1 MRKSHDREHTS
12 GRHLRV
18 GEAIRHALV
27 EIFAHGHFRDPELT
41 DVSIT
46 VTEAR
51 TTPDLRNV
59 TVYVMPLGG
68 RDRDAVVAALNR
80 EAPWLRGEVTRA
92 VRLKFAPQLRFAADE
107 TFDAADRVAQLLSDP
122 RVARDLEPEPP
133 PETKHGRRSPPQRR
147 QRSRP
152 RRG

>member
-1 MRKSHDREHTS
+1 MRKSHDHEHTS

-27 EIFAHGHFRDPELT
+27 EIFAEGHFREPELR

-59 TVYVMPLGG
+59 TVFVMPLGG
-68 RDRDAVVAALNR
+68 RGRDEIVAALNR
-80 EAPWLRGEVTRA
+80 EAHWLRGEVTRA
-92 VRLKFAPQLRFAADE
+92 VRLKFAPQLRFAPDE
-107 TFDAADRVAQLLSDP
+107 TFDAADRVTALLHDP
-122 RVARDLEPEPP
+122 RVARDLAPP
-133 PETKHGRRSPPQRR
+133 PKKRSRRS
-147 QRSRP
+147 SR
-152 RRG
+152 G

>member
-1 MRKSHDREHTS
+1 MRKAHDHEQSS

-27 EIFAHGHFRDPELT
+27 EIFAGGHFRDPDLR

-51 TTPDLRNV
+51 ATPDLRSV
-59 TVYVMPLGG
+59 TVFVMPLGG
-68 RDRDAVVAALNR
+68 KGRDEIVAALNR
-80 EAPWLRGEVTRA
+80 EAHWLRGEVTRA

-107 TFDAADRVAQLLSDP
+107 TFDAADRVTALLHDP
-122 RVARDLEPEPP
+122 RVARDLAPP
-133 PETKHGRRSPPQRR
+133 PRKPRQRRRFARGRR
-147 QRSRP
+147 
-152 RRG
+152 G

>member
-1 MRKSHDREHTS
+1 MRKTHDHEQSS

-27 EIFAHGHFRDPELT
+27 EIFAHGHFRDPDLR
-41 DVSIT
+41 DLSIT

-51 TTPDLRNV
+51 ATPDLRNV
-59 TVYVMPLGG
+59 TVFVMPLGG
-68 RDRDAVVAALNR
+68 QGRDEIVAALNR
-80 EAPWLRGEVTRA
+80 EAHWLRGEVTRA

-107 TFDAADRVAQLLSDP
+107 TFDAADRVTALLHDP
-122 RVARDLEPEPP
+122 RVARDLEPPQ
-133 PETKHGRRSPPQRR
+133 PQRR
-147 QRSRP
+147 PRRP

>member
-1 MRKSHDREHTS
+1 MRKAHDQEQSS

-27 EIFAHGHFRDPELT
+27 EIFAEGHFREPELR
-41 DVSIT
+41 DISIT

-59 TVYVMPLGG
+59 TVFVMPLGG
-68 RDRDAVVAALNR
+68 RDRDTIVAALNR
-80 EAPWLRGEVTRA
+80 EAHWLRGEVTRA

-107 TFDAADRVAQLLSDP
+107 TFDAADRVTALLHDP
-122 RVARDLEPEPP
+122 RVARDLAPAPAA
-133 PETKHGRRSPPQRR
+133 KGKRRARGARSGR
-147 QRSRP
+147 
-152 RRG
+152 G

>member
-1 MRKSHDREHTS
+1 MRRSHEHEHTS

-27 EIFAHGHFRDPELT
+27 EILAHGHLREPELH

-80 EAPWLRGEVTRA
+80 AAPVLRGEVTRA
-92 VRLKFAPQLRFAADE
+92 VRLKFAPQLRFEPDRS
-107 TFDAADRVAQLLSDP
+107 FDASDRVTALLHDP
-122 RVARDLEPEPP
+122 RVARDLAPP
-133 PETKHGRRSPPQRR
+133 PAIKRARRRAKRGHGEH
-147 QRSRP
+147 
-152 RRG
+152 G

>member
-1 MRKSHDREHTS
+1 MPRSRDHATPS

-27 EIFAHGHFRDPELT
+27 ELFRDGHFREPELR

-51 TTPDLRNV
+51 TTPDLRHV

-68 RDRDAVVAALNR
+68 QGRDVIVAALNR
-80 EAPWLRGEVTRA
+80 EAPMLRGEVTRA
-92 VRLKFAPQLRFAADE
+92 VGLRYAPQIKFEADPS
-107 TFDAADRVAQLLSDP
+107 FDASDRITQLLSDP
-122 RVARDLEPEPP
+122 RVARDLEQPLPREGQ
-133 PETKHGRRSPPQRR
+133 K
-147 QRSRP
+147 
-152 RRG
+152 RRGGRPGGSGRGRGRG

>member
-1 MRKSHDREHTS
+1 MRKAHDHEHSS

-27 EIFAHGHFRDPELT
+27 EIFADGHFRDPALR

-46 VTEAR
+46 ITEAR

-59 TVYVMPLGG
+59 TVFVMPLGG
-68 RDRDAVVAALNR
+68 HGRDEIVAALNR
-80 EAPWLRGEVTRA
+80 EAHWLRGEVTRA

-107 TFDAADRVAQLLSDP
+107 TFDAADRVTALLHDP
-122 RVARDLEPEPP
+122 RVARDLEPPKPEPR
-133 PETKHGRRSPPQRR
+133 KRVRRPPQRR
-147 QRSRP
+147 G
-152 RRG
+152 RG

>member
-1 MRKSHDREHTS
+1 MRKGHDHEHSS

-27 EIFAHGHFRDPELT
+27 EIFRDGHLRAPELL

-59 TVYVMPLGG
+59 TVFVMPLGG
-68 RDRDAVVAALNR
+68 REGETVVAALNR
-80 EAPWLRGEVTRA
+80 IAPVLRGEVTRA
-92 VRLKFAPQLRFAADE
+92 VRLKFAPRLRFEIDR
-107 TFDAADRVAQLLSDP
+107 TFDASDRVTALLHDP
-122 RVARDLEPEPP
+122 RVLRDLAPPEP
-133 PETKHGRRSPPQRR
+133 KRARR
-147 QRSRP
+147 
-152 RRG
+152 RRGDG

>member
-1 MRKSHDREHTS
+1 MRKSHAHEHTS

-27 EIFAHGHFRDPELT
+27 EIFAHGHFRDPELR

-59 TVYVMPLGG
+59 TVFVMPLGG
-68 RDRDAVVAALNR
+68 RGREAVVAALNR
-80 EAPWLRGEVTRA
+80 EAPRLRGEVTRA
-92 VRLKFAPQLRFAADE
+92 IRLKFAPQLRFAADV
-107 TFDAADRVAQLLSDP
+107 TFDAADRVTALLNDP
-122 RVARDLEPEPP
+122 RVARDIHPAP
-133 PETKHGRRSPPQRR
+133 TKTRAR
-147 QRSRP
+147 RP

>member
-1 MRKSHDREHTS
+1 MRKFHAHEHSS

-27 EIFAHGHFRDPELT
+27 EIFADGHFRDPELR

-59 TVYVMPLGG
+59 TVFVMPLGG
-68 RDRDAVVAALNR
+68 RGRDEIVAALTR
-80 EAPWLRGEVTRA
+80 AAHWLRGEVTRA

-107 TFDAADRVAQLLSDP
+107 TFDAADRVTALLHDP
-122 RVARDLEPEPP
+122 RVARDLAL
-133 PETKHGRRSPPQRR
+133 PPQPKRR
-147 QRSRP
+147 ARRP
-152 RRG
+152 RPARPPRG

>member
-1 MRKSHDREHTS
+1 MPRSRDHATPS

-27 EIFAHGHFRDPELT
+27 EIFRDGHFKEPELR

-51 TTPDLRNV
+51 TTPDLRHV
-59 TVYVMPLGG
+59 TVFVMPLGG
-68 RDRDAVVAALNR
+68 RGREAIVAALNR
-80 EAPWLRGEVTRA
+80 EAPLLRGEVTRA
-92 VRLKFAPQLRFAADE
+92 VGLRYAPQLHFEADP
-107 TFDAADRVAQLLSDP
+107 TFDASDRITQLLSDP
-122 RVARDLEPEPP
+122 RVARDLERPLPGTAKP
-133 PETKHGRRSPPQRR
+133 RRRG
-147 QRSRP
+147 P

>member
-27 EIFAHGHFRDPELT
+27 EIFAHGHFRDPELR

-51 TTPDLRNV
+51 TTPDLRHV
-59 TVYVMPLGG
+59 TVFVMPLGG
-68 RDRDAVVAALNR
+68 LQRDSIVAALNR
-80 EAPWLRGEVTRA
+80 EAPLLRGEVTRA
-92 VRLKFAPQLRFAADE
+92 VGLRYAPQLHFAADA
-107 TFDAADRVAQLLSDP
+107 TFDASDRVTQLLSDP
-122 RVARDLEPEPP
+122 RVARDLDRPP
-133 PETKHGRRSPPQRR
+133 LGKPQRR
-147 QRSRP
+147 RGPP
-152 RRG
+152 RG

>member
-1 MRKSHDREHTS
+1 LSAHSSNKKMRRGHEHEHSS

-27 EIFAHGHFRDPELT
+27 EILAHGHLREPELT

-59 TVYVMPLGG
+59 RVFVMPLGG
-68 RDRDAVVAALNR
+68 REGEAVVAALNR
-80 EAPWLRGEVTRA
+80 IAPVLRGELTRA
-92 VRLKFAPQLRFAADE
+92 VRLKFAPRLRFEVDR
-107 TFDAADRVAQLLSDP
+107 TFDASDRVTALLNDP
-122 RVARDLEPEPP
+122 RVARDLARPAP
-133 PETKHGRRSPPQRR
+133 KRAQRR
-147 QRSRP
+147 
-152 RRG
+152 RG